1 MGEYKGKYCIL
12 IGFKGEHL
20 KEITPVVERLK
31 KEYPDQKYNI
41 MNSRFPQYDFILVCF
56 AEDRDSAHKI
66 GMALVKKELPQHLN
80 LLYWIK
86 EINLLK
92 YNVKKSGTPTV

>member
-1 MGEYKGKYCIL
+1 MGKYTGEWCIL

-20 KEITPVVERLK
+20 KEITPIVERLK
-31 KEYPDQKYNI
+31 KEYPEQKYNV
-41 MNSRFPQYDFILVCF
+41 MNSRFKQYDFILVCF

-86 EINLLK
+86 EINLVK
-92 YNVKKSGTPTV
+92 YSVKK